1 MRSPSIGPLPAIE
14 VRVATIRS
22 PRRWRLT
29 PSKARRE
36 TIRSPARGA
45 YPRSTGGDVLAIQAT
60 RSRYLAEAE
69 EAILEVRHHPFT
81 LIKPA
86 AMAVL
91 AVFGAAAIGVLTSW
105 ENGQDLIDTVV
116 GLVAIFFMLR
126 MLWKFLLWWEDRII
140 VTDQRIFEVSGVL
153 TRKVASMPL
162 EKVTDM
168 TYRRTIGGRLFG
180 YGELV
185 LETAGDKQAM
195 DEITY
200 LPRPDEFYRTVTS
213 LASTAQPPARV
224 LMDEM
229 GPSPDDD
236 DTGPLPRIV
245 L

>member
-1 MRSPSIGPLPAIE
+1 MRSPSRGLLGPIE
-14 VRVATIRS
+14 VCGPIRS
-22 PRRWRLT
+22 I
-29 PSKARRE
+29 S
-36 TIRSPARGA
+36 
-45 YPRSTGGDVLAIQAT
+45 GGEGVAIQAT
-60 RSRYLAEAE
+60 RSRYLSEAE

-86 AMAVL
+86 LITFLVI
-91 AVFGAAAIGVLTSW
+91 FGAAAIGALTSW
-105 ENGQDLIDTVV
+105 EDGKDFIDTVV
-116 GLVAIFFMLR
+116 GVIAIFFMFR
-126 MLWKFLLWWEDRII
+126 MLWKFLLWWEDRIV

-168 TYRRTIGGRLFG
+168 TYRRSIGGRLFG
-180 YGELV
+180 YGDLV
-185 LETAGDKQAM
+185 LETAGQKQAM
-195 DEITY
+195 DEIVY

-213 LASTAQPPARV
+213 LASTQAPPSRI

-236 DTGPLPRIV
+236 DTGPLPRII